1 MRRGTSPALTQ
12 TAAPPAPPARWASL
26 REELEAL
33 PQAPVPRAHPRNW
46 AFRIKRGLDFIG
58 HVRIDSARFFARHNP
73 YPKPFKHLT
82 IQSAD
87 GVEVAAWLGPQHDAT
102 RPSDWGLLL
111 VPGLFSTKDDTAH
124 KRRAIRIWREWR
136 IPVLAMDLRGFGES
150 TGISTAGWKE
160 ADDVHAAAVTLAA
173 QTGVKRVAVLA
184 ESLGGAAALNALAYD
199 GEAGA
204 GLFAGGV
211 LCWSPFLDARDAVSY
226 VSERPPKDHPF
237 YAAWEGFRRL
247 LRFKSMGGYDRFD
260 EYLDDAAR
268 VNGLSGFGELMD
280 LSNPKWKVPL
290 MKQPVLLV
298 HATDDPVVPVRH
310 ARRMERYAEGHPH
323 IQTMVTHWGG
333 HTGFEPM
340 DPVWFWEVMRRF
352 YGAVNGVELPNLAR
366 DKLLKP

>member
-1 MRRGTSPALTQ
+1 LPALTQ
-12 TAAPPAPPARWASL
+12 ALPPPARWVAL

-73 YPKPFKHLT
+73 YPRPFKHLT
-82 IQSAD
+82 IPSED
-87 GVEVAAWLGPQHDAT
+87 GVEIAAWLGPQHSAV
-102 RPSDWGLLL
+102 RPSDWALLV
-111 VPGLFSTKDDTAH
+111 VPGLFSTKDDTVH

-136 IPVLAMDLRGFGES
+136 VPVLAMDLRGFGES

-160 ADDVHAAAVTLAA
+160 ANDVHAAAVTLAN
-173 QTGVKRVAVLA
+173 QTGAKRIAVLA

-199 GEAGA
+199 GEIGSTLLSGGA
-204 GLFAGGV
+204 
-211 LCWSPFLDARDAVSY
+211 LCWSPFVDARDAVGY
-226 VSERPPKDHPF
+226 VSARPPRDHPF
-237 YAAWEGFRRL
+237 YASWEGFRRL
-247 LRFKSMGGYDRFD
+247 LKFKSMGGYDRFD
-260 EYLDDAAR
+260 EFLDDAAR
-268 VNGLSGFGELMD
+268 VNGLSGFDELCD

-290 MKQPVLLV
+290 MRQPALLV
-298 HATDDPVVPVRH
+298 HAADDPVVPIRH

-323 IQTMVTHWGG
+323 IQTLVTQWGG

-340 DPVWFWEVMRRF
+340 DPFWFWEVMRRF

-366 DKLLKP
+366 ERLLKP